1 MFRQTA
7 HQAQALSVACLFY
20 AWNVI
25 DMLMMDY
32 IAILPPFRQIFNP
45 LL

>member
-7 HQAQALSVACLFY
+7 HQAQALSVAVFIFRLESY
-20 AWNVI
+20 DI
-25 DMLMMDY
+25 LMMDY

>member
-20 AWNVI
+20 AWNV
-25 DMLMMDY
+25 LMDY